1 MYDITATICMT
12 SYALHMTSHPLFNI
26 TPLYVSHQVHYIV
39 PHIHCICVITPT
51 LSMILQPLYG
61 CICVIT
67 PTLSMNI
74 TATLWMISHPVIMWR
89 PIHYIYYILLTLYDI
104 KTVCV
109 DYTTLDIYMTS
120 FAIRKTSHPL
130 YHKKPQYL
138 WCHIH
143 FRHDIKSTVS
153 DMTPI
158 VSLSSQTFHW
168 YHTHFCVTSNP
179 LCVRHHMH
187 YIKHHIHSLCHHT
200 TVLMTSQPLY
210 MKLNPLCRATYTLYM
225 WHHSHKSVSSHP
237 LYWQHHTHSLYDI
250 PLGLFMA
257 FLTLY
262 KTSHPQF
269 MTSNHRF

>member
-1 MYDITATICMT
+1 
-12 SYALHMTSHPLFNI
+12 
-26 TPLYVSHQVHYIV
+26 
-39 PHIHCICVITPT
+39 
-51 LSMILQPLYG
+51 
-61 CICVIT
+61 
-67 PTLSMNI
+67 
-74 TATLWMISHPVIMWR
+74 MWH

-143 FRHDIKSTVS
+143 FRHDMKPTIS

-225 WHHSHKSVSSHP
+225 WHHSHKSGSSHP
-237 LYWQHHTHSLYDI
+237 LFVWHPTWLVYGISHTIQDITSSVYDI
-250 PLGLFMA
+250 KPPFLGYHSHCIWHHIHCICVITSTVLMISHNCIYEISSAIYDDTVCIVNDITFTI
-257 FLTLY
+257 FLT
-262 KTSHPQF
+262 
-269 MTSNHRF
+269 